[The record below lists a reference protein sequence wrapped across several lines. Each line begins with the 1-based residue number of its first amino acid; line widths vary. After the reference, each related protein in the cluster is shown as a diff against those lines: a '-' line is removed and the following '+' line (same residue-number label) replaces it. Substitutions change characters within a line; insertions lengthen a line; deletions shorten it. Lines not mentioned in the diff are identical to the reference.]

1 MGIPKE
7 SVLRQ
12 TESLCPEC
20 LTEIQAVVIERD
32 GKVYLQ
38 KTCQRH
44 GYFEALHPWSN
55 PRHYQGIMQIQNTL
69 YPNAANGLVINV
81 NFHCNQMCPFCFARA
96 NEFDMHEPDIREIMR
111 TVTNFRGEIIYL
123 SGGEPTL
130 RRDIFEIIRHIK
142 HLRYKVI
149 LFSNGKKLVDNHFV
163 YELKRNGVDLVILQF
178 DTFDDTQYVVL
189 RGEKLSAIKLE
200 AIENLRQARIPVYLF
215 AMIVSNV
222 NEDQVSHLLAFAAR
236 NNDCIKLIN
245 FNPVWTVGRYQE
257 YPPMDASAILDKI
270 LNVTSFTIQDFFD
283 SGLFSRYLLGIYHH
297 FKENNG
303 NHYPRCEM
311 RCYAAVIDNA
321 LVPLSRLFDI
331 RKINGRLQKIYD
343 SLYGGRNWDVFKG
356 IIFLIYELV
365 VEFSKRKEFRSF
377 MLRTVKLCCTRRG
390 GIARTKIL
398 SIIVGTFH
406 TAANIDFD
414 FVKTCNLYSDYPSNT
429 TDITSSCIRQITI
442 MKTLNSAKAV

>member
-1 MGIPKE
+1 MGITKE
-7 SVLRQ
+7 SILRQ
-12 TESLCPEC
+12 TKSLCPEC
-20 LTEIQAVVIERD
+20 LAEIQAVVIERD

-38 KTCQRH
+38 KTCQGH

-55 PRHYQGIMQIQNTL
+55 LRHYQGIMQVQNTL
-69 YPNAANGLVINV
+69 YPDGANGLVINL

-142 HLRYKVI
+142 HLRHKVV
-149 LFSNGKKLVDNHFV
+149 LFSNGKKLADKHFV
-163 YELKRNGVDLVILQF
+163 CELKRSGIDLVILQF
-178 DTFDDTQYVVL
+178 DTFDDGQWMIL
-189 RGEKLSAIKLE
+189 RGERLSTIKLE
-200 AIENLRQARIPVYLF
+200 AIENLKRARIPIYLF

-222 NEDQVSHLLAFAAR
+222 NEDQISHLLDFAAR

-245 FNPVWTVGRYQE
+245 FNPVWTVGRHQE
-257 YPPMDASAILDKI
+257 YLPMDASAILDKMI
-270 LNVTSFTIQDFFD
+270 DITSFTIQDFFD
-283 SGLFSRYLLGIYHH
+283 SRLFSHYLFSIYHR

-303 NHYPRCEM
+303 NQYPRCEM
-311 RCYAAVIDNA
+311 RCYAAVIDNN

-331 RKINGRLQKIYD
+331 RKINGQLRKIHE
-343 SLYGGRNWDVFKG
+343 SLYAGQNWDVLKETILLVYG
-356 IIFLIYELV
+356 LV
-365 VEFSKRKEFRSF
+365 VEFCKRKEFRCF
-377 MLRTVKLCCTRRG
+377 VLHTVKICCTLGG
-390 GIARTKIL
+390 GIKRAKIL

-414 FVKTCNLYSDYPSNT
+414 FVRTCNLYSDYPGNI

-442 MKTLNSAKAV
+442 MKILNNAKTV